1 LGDWE
6 IDKLTEDMSITVT
19 PSIVKWA
26 RENLGYSVNE
36 LSELIPLSKSD
47 YEGWENG
54 SIVPTLD
61 KFRAFS
67 RIVNQPI
74 AFFFRPNPPEVEP
87 LPKDYRTLPSEDRI
101 AISPETRKVIQEVQD
116 KQRIFIEL
124 LDELKKNELVG
135 IIQNLSD
142 PEGNATDIRKKF
154 DVSFAQQSAWKS
166 DYTAFK
172 EWRGILEQHGFLVF
186 QYKMPVNEI
195 RGFSIPND
203 VAPVIVTNKN
213 DHIRSQIFTLF
224 HEMSHILLNKGSLC
238 LPERWSFTGTGE
250 IAKVEIF
257 CNHFAGAFIVPHDY
271 LLSHKYLKGD
281 QKITIEM
288 ERIIGGISNSFGV
301 SKEVI
306 IRRLVIL
313 KKIPQSDYRTW
324 RKYHSGTPDTAPA
337 GGGGSGRDMANEC
350 VGKNGSNFTSQ
361 VLNSY
366 RNDKITYADIAESL
380 NIKTKYIPRLEKIV
394 GG

>member
-1 LGDWE
+1 M
-6 IDKLTEDMSITVT
+6 TEEMPVMVT
-19 PSIVKWA
+19 PSIIKWA
-26 RENLGYSVNE
+26 RENLGYSIKE

-54 SIVPTLD
+54 NIMPTLSQL
-61 KFRAFS
+61 RAFS
-67 RIVNQPI
+67 NIVNQPI
-74 AFFFRPNPPEVEP
+74 AFFFRPDPPEVEP
-87 LPKDYRTLPSEDRI
+87 LPRDYRTLPSEDRI
-101 AISPETRKVIQEVQD
+101 SISPETIKVIQEVQS
-116 KQRIFIEL
+116 KQKIFIEL
-124 LDELKKNELVG
+124 LDEPKKNELVG
-135 IIQNLSD
+135 VIQNLSD
-142 PEGNATDIRKKF
+142 PEEKATDIRKYF
-154 DVSFAQQSAWKS
+154 DISLARQSAWKS

-203 VAPVIVTNKN
+203 VAPMIVTNKN

-224 HEMSHILLNKGSLC
+224 HEMSHILHNKGSLC
-238 LPERWSFTGTGE
+238 LPERWGFTGTGE

-281 QKITIEM
+281 QKITIGM
-288 ERIIGGISNSFGV
+288 ERKIGGISNSFWV

-324 RKYHSGTPDTAPA
+324 RKTRSGIPTPVAV
-337 GGGGSGRDMANEC
+337 GGGGSGRDIASEC
-350 VGKNGSNFTSQ
+350 VGKNGRNFTSQ
-361 VLNSY
+361 VLDSY
-366 RNDKITYADIAESL
+366 RNEKITYADIADSL

-394 GG
+394 GGGTC

>member
-1 LGDWE
+1 
-6 IDKLTEDMSITVT
+6 MPVTVT
-19 PSIVKWA
+19 PSIIKWA
-26 RENLGYSVNE
+26 RENLGYSVKE

-54 SIVPTLD
+54 NIVPTLSQ
-61 KFRAFS
+61 FRVFS
-67 RIVNQPI
+67 GVVNQPI
-74 AFFFRPNPPEVEP
+74 ALFFRHNPPEVEP
-87 LPKDYRTLPSEDRI
+87 LPRDYRTLPSEDRI
-101 AISPETRKVIQEVQD
+101 SISPDTIKVIQEVQS

-124 LDELKKNELVG
+124 LDEPKKNELVG
-135 IIQNLSD
+135 VIQNLFD
-142 PEGNATDIRKKF
+142 PEGNATNIRKYF
-154 DVSFAQQSAWKS
+154 DISLARQSSWKS

-238 LPERWSFTGTGE
+238 LPERWGFAGAEE

-281 QKITIEM
+281 QKITIGM
-288 ERIIGGISNSFGV
+288 ERKVGGISNSFQV

-324 RKYHSGTPDTAPA
+324 RKTRSGIPTPVAA
-337 GGGGSGRDMANEC
+337 SGGGGSGRDIASEC
-350 VGKNGSNFTSQ
+350 VGKNGRNFTSQ
-361 VLNSY
+361 VLDSY
-366 RNDKITYADIAESL
+366 RNEKITYADIADSL
-380 NIKTKYIPRLEKIV
+380 DIKTKYIPRLEKIV